1 MIGNVID
8 YDKKYN
14 NNFPIYEAKL
24 DYILNK
30 YLKLIPGKE
39 VLDLGI
45 WQGKNSIPLA
55 KLGFNVTGIDYS
67 TKCLEICRNNCPE
80 LNLVHSD
87 IRTFNIE
94 KDKYDLIQS
103 RFVLQFLHKDDSY
116 KIIKDIKNNIKT
128 NGIVYI
134 YVFSVNDPKFKRY
147 MNLPEFEVLGK
158 NILHNKS
165 NDTYISFFTK
175 EEILNLFSDFKTICI
190 SDEYCLNLDDK
201 VPYYSG
207 FIRYI
212 GQKIK

>member
-1 MIGNVID
+1 MIGNAID
-8 YDKKYN
+8 YNKKYN
-14 NNFPIYEAKL
+14 DEFPIYEATL
-24 DYILNK
+24 DYMLEK
-30 YLKLIPGKE
+30 YLALIPGKE

-45 WQGKNSIPLA
+45 RQGRNSIPLA
-55 KLGFNVTGIDYS
+55 KLGFNVTGVDLS
-67 TKCLEICRNNCPE
+67 TKCLEICRNNCSD
-80 LNLVHSD
+80 LNLVYSD

-103 RFVLQFLHKDDSY
+103 RFVLQFLHKSDSY
-116 KIIKDIKNNIKT
+116 KIIKNIKSGIKT

-134 YVFSVNDPKFKRY
+134 YVFSVNDPKLEKY
-147 MNLPEFEVLGK
+147 MNLPEFEVLEK

-165 NDTYISFFTK
+165 EDTYVSFFTK

-212 GQKIK
+212 GQKIN